1 MQSDQER
8 EANGENNERNEE
20 MTVSENGADF
30 SSIGHESVRH

>member
-8 EANGENNERNEE
+8 KANGENDERNKE
-20 MTVSENGADF
+20 MAVSENGADF